1 MDANGAW
8 GEEAR
13 KILSHVVYYQSQ
25 SFGIYQTT
33 PSTIAISSWN
43 PHQRGS
49 RIQQYP
55 SLATIPSPNL
65 PPLTTNNPA
74 SPPSRAR
81 ARDNSTATLWPPHVR
96 VSRSS
101 ALYSLGSWGSYWAA
115 CSLAS
120 PSTSSSIAC
129 EPVSVWHVSHD
140 WSNPWYPMLD
150 CCSEPT
156 IRFGRL
162 GLMTSAWH

>member
-74 SPPSRAR
+74 SPPPLASESKRQFHRHALASACQSLQKQR
-81 ARDNSTATLWPPHVR
+81 TLLAGKLGV
-96 VSRSS
+96 V
-101 ALYSLGSWGSYWAA
+101 LGS
-115 CSLAS
+115 
-120 PSTSSSIAC
+120 
-129 EPVSVWHVSHD
+129 
-140 WSNPWYPMLD
+140 ML
-150 CCSEPT
+150 
-156 IRFGRL
+156 L
-162 GLMTSAWH
+162 GLALHLKLNCL